1 MNKFILKVILDLN
14 KNSIRDR
21 NNISIISI
29 IVIRI
34 NNTLEYIFLRN
45 KFREYKITLKTIFI
59 YIYY

>member
-1 MNKFILKVILDLN
+1 MSKFILEVILNLN
-14 KNSIRDR
+14 KNNIKDR
-21 NNISIISI
+21 NNISTISI
-29 IVIRI
+29 IIIRT